1 MILNQILSDQSD
13 TISRSTALATRT
25 RSMEIFTVIVFG
37 ELPQHNPFCVVFTLI
52 QGIHIAI

>member
-13 TISRSTALATRT
+13 TISRSTALVTRT

-37 ELPQHNPFCVVFTLI
+37 ERLQHNPFCIVFKLI
-52 QGIHIAI
+52 EGIHIAI

>member
-52 QGIHIAI
+52 QGSI